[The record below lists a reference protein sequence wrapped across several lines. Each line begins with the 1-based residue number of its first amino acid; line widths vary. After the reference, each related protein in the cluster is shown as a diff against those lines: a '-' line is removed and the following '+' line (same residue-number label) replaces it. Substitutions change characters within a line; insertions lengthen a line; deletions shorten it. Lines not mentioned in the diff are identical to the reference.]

1 MRNRGTPHSWG
12 AVHLVSCLPPRRRC
26 YAARPRGSLE
36 ERLRVVDNAGGFAAR
51 TLAALT
57 ASVILAAS
65 GCADSDG
72 RANGAHPD
80 AGRADAESGGTEPG
94 GSSGASGGL
103 STAGGSPAVGGNPAA
118 GGSSAAG
125 GIASG
130 GRGAGGGRGGPPPGG
145 GGGPGGGASPPRG
158 GAPPS

>member
-57 ASVILAAS
+57 ASVILAAG

-125 GIASG
+125 GL
-130 GRGAGGGRGGPPPGG
+130 GRGGPAAAAKGMG
-145 GGGPGGGASPPRG
+145 SGPAALAFPAGL
-158 GAPPS
+158 